1 MLGTVIWQY
10 QYSDSESA
18 PTTIP
23 PSTHD
28 QAASTIVRGN
38 GATAA
43 TGSSKDRESDQDGL
57 NFKLEWL
64 TFIAIGIILIIII
77 MLLLTARFLHMPLK
91 SRKRNVIIPQCVQ
104 TVEQTL
110 MIKVKQPKAVKEK
123 ETSLDEDSKH
133 SLIQVEL
140 DQKLP
145 DTISSRTNCTQL

>member
-1 MLGTVIWQY
+1 MVLNQIPETLTPSIHAWDSHNYGILRY
-10 QYSDSESA
+10 QYFDSESA
-18 PTTIP
+18 PTTTP

-28 QAASTIVRGN
+28 LAASIGI
-38 GATAA
+38 GATAF
-43 TGSSKDRESDQDGL
+43 G
-57 NFKLEWL
+57 WL
-64 TFIAIGIILIIII
+64 TIIVIGIILIIII
-77 MLLLTARFLHMPLK
+77 MLLLTAGFLLMPLK